1 MIETLY
7 RPTENIRI
15 QTSVEKICDVIDAF
29 MKKGWQPAA
38 VALAAIAVAYVCSLS
53 DSVPAAFGE
62 SASTLV
68 GAGVGGLTLTNSAK
82 NFVGDGIHARRIRR
96 AGRNIE
102 KGSGISERQLKA
114 ILGHGKIPVRREIRK
129 WTKGR
134 IGNSDSRSRIVYSLA
149 EEQRKKAIDLE
160 MKHRGKKL
168 SRKQTLLLIRT
179 VRAEIVTMCDT
190 LVKTEEEKSNP
201 YVKPAIYAI
210 GILGAIAVAAE
221 IGAFDSAG
229 ARLWSFIDDIP
240 ALGGLMLSSLFRLA
254 GNRLR
259 CAQEKAK
266 PDKLIRGGFICQ
278 EEVFGSKPNK
288 NVSSTRPLG
297 PNATPAHG

>member
-7 RPTENIRI
+7 IPTENIRI

-68 GAGVGGLTLTNSAK
+68 GAGVGGLTLTNSAN
-82 NFVGDGIHARRIRR
+82 NFVGDRIYASRVR
-96 AGRNIE
+96 TVQEEIK
-102 KGSGISERQLKA
+102 KGEEIDGEQLKA
-114 ILGHGKIPVRREIRK
+114 ILGHGKIPVRKEIRD
-129 WTKGR
+129 WTIGR
-134 IGNSDSRSRIVYSLA
+134 VGDSDSRSQIVYSLV
-149 EEQRKKAIDLE
+149 EEQRKKVIGLARELN
-160 MKHRGKKL
+160 GGKL
-168 SRKQTLLLIRT
+168 SRKQTLSLIRT

-259 CAQEKAK
+259 CGQEKVR
-266 PDKLIRGGFICQ
+266 PDNPLRQELMCQ
-278 EEVFGSKPNK
+278 EGTFNSNPNE
-288 NVSSTRPLG
+288 NPTRPFG
-297 PNATPAHG
+297 ANPTQPRKN